1 VPRHVAVA
9 PTSYVIYVSRVGHF
23 QIDVPQGW
31 PRIESA
37 DTVTFSGK
45 GDGESVRFASGACAS
60 GDPRVELAG
69 AVMHA
74 GDFVANVRI
83 EPIALPAGPAYRAEY
98 ETSATAPGAEDAR
111 AHVAAHGYLLR
122 HSGRCALIT
131 LWASFGTQ
139 DVDQWQRVA
148 RSFRWR

>member
-1 VPRHVAVA
+1 
-9 PTSYVIYVSRVGHF
+9 
-23 QIDVPQGW
+23 VPQGW

-37 DTVTFSGK
+37 DKVTFAGK
-45 GDGESVRFASGACAS
+45 AGGESVQFASGACAS
-60 GDPRVELAG
+60 GDPRVVLAG

-74 GDFVANVRI
+74 GDFVANVRL

-98 ETSATAPGAEDAR
+98 ETSATAPGAGDER
-111 AHVAAHGYLLR
+111 AHFAALAYLLR
-122 HSGRCALIT
+122 RDGRCALIT
-131 LWASFGTQ
+131 LWAPFGAQ